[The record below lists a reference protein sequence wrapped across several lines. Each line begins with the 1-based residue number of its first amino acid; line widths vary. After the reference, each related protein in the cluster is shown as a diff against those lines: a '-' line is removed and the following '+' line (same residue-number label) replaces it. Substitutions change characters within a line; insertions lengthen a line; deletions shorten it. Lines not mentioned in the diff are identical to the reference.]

1 MAIDQY
7 SYTPRSA
14 IELPEEWGR
23 AQGLAVQCQGLIRL
37 LGSSGYQ
44 LRIYTG
50 HKVDS
55 WKLSVEFVLARRAEH
70 GDKLIAKCTEPDH
83 AEGVLRMLLVELE
96 DLIEAERHE
105 YQKRYKTE
113 TVQTRS

>member
-1 MAIDQY
+1 MATHGY
-7 SYTPRSA
+7 SYVPRSLLL
-14 IELPEEWGR
+14 LPGEWKR
-23 AQGLAVQCQGLIRL
+23 AQEVAVQCQGLIRL

-55 WKLSVEFVLARRAEH
+55 WKLSVEFVLARRTEH

-83 AEGVLRMLLVELE
+83 AEGVLRMLLTELE